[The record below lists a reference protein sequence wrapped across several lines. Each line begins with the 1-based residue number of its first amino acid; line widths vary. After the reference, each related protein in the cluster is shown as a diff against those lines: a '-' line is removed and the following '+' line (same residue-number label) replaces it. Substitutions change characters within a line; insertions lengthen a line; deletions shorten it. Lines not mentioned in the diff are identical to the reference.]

1 MWLGIFIGRGN
12 VARQQYNGFK
22 RWTDNIPKTKPDGRV
37 KESEAHLKDGGL
49 SKDQIWYLK
58 NEILMAETI
67 NREEIEPI
75 MVESLQRYMGKHTP
89 KYGYNWDIIL
99 NEVYPIVQ
107 TNLPAIFFRTPRA
120 FLKPR
125 NKTYICNVFDPQS
138 GKKIPTEMDSNKSAN
153 TQEAILNYVLEKI
166 KYKKET
172 RKVLLDAL
180 LFPHGVLWHGYKGDY
195 GMTEEQSIF
204 IDNEM
209 VFVKRLC
216 PTRFLKDPKV
226 NFSNLDESQW
236 VGRKFQMLLTDLIE
250 DDKLN
255 VDKKL
260 VKGYKGFGEKV
271 GTASLNAAGINGVQ
285 SIQTGGGDT
294 TPLLGMKKNLLEFTK
309 DGFAESNYANFVDVY
324 EIYVR
329 PTRKEKRDGK
339 KGRIVLLT
347 FEQPELLRDNKW
359 EVKAKGFPVQLLQFN
374 ELPDAMVGI
383 NDVDTYKAIA
393 DQKNII
399 TNLQLRNAQEN
410 SKLYVA
416 LATGGLTGEESIQ
429 KIQSGDQT
437 IILFEGDTV
446 AGKMDVKSGAGAASS
461 ELYLIDQRIQKN
473 LDDKSGVTDL
483 RKGVLQSGEE
493 SALSVKIRAANSSAR
508 PAYRQDIMKDF
519 LQDSFLYLVELLK
532 QYMPIEDAVRIVGS
546 LDLQWSDKPSEEEV
560 QADVDVEIDAISM
573 LPENPEDEVAI
584 LQQILQ
590 TVFGVLSQP
599 VIMEKIQ
606 QEGMTFELTPI
617 IQQLLNRMKIK
628 DPNIFRSIKPEE
640 SMGYASVQQLRF
652 AQQNVEAIMH
662 GQPPQAPQPTDDH
675 QAQIAVY
682 QPIVQLLA
690 EAGQQETMA
699 FKTLQEVIQIQI
711 AMMQE
716 QQEKEANPG
725 QQLRP
730 KKPST
735 VSIGA

>member
-1 MWLGIFIGRGN
+1 M
-12 VARQQYNGFK
+12 ARRQYNGFQK
-22 RWTDNIPKTKPDGRV
+22 WTDTVPSTKADGSV
-37 KESEAHLKDGGL
+37 KESPFFKDGGL

-67 NREEIEPI
+67 NREELEPI

-99 NEVYPIVQ
+99 NEVYPIIQ

-125 NKTYICNVFDPQS
+125 NKTYIANVFDPATR
-138 GKKIPTEMDSNKSAN
+138 KKVPTEMDSQKSAN
-153 TQEAILNYVLEKI
+153 TQEAILNYVLEQI

-172 RKVLLDAL
+172 RKCLLDAL

-204 IDNEM
+204 IDDEM
-209 VFVKRLC
+209 VFVKRIC

-226 NFSNLDESQW
+226 NFSNLDEAQW
-236 VGRKFQMLLTDLIE
+236 VGRKFQMLLSDLVE

-255 VDKKL
+255 VDKKII
-260 VKGYKGFGEKV
+260 KGYKGFGEKV

-294 TPLLGMKKNLLEFTK
+294 TPLLGMKKNLLDFTK
-309 DGFAESNYANFVDVY
+309 DGFSESPYAQFVDVY
-324 EIYVR
+324 EIYIR
-329 PTRKEKRDGK
+329 PTRKEKREGK

-347 FEQPELLRDNKW
+347 FEQPEPLRDNKW

-374 ELPDAMVGI
+374 ELPDAMMGI
-383 NDVDTYKAIA
+383 ADVDTYKAIA

-399 TNLQLRNAQEN
+399 VNLQLRNAQEN

-416 LATGGLTGEESIQ
+416 LAMGGLTGEESIQ

-437 IILFEGDTV
+437 IILFEGDSV

-493 SALSVKIRAANSSAR
+493 SATSVKIRASNSSAR
-508 PAYRQDIMKDF
+508 PQYRQDIMKDF

-532 QYMPIEDAVRIVGS
+532 QYMPVDDAVRIVGS
-546 LDLQWSDKPSEEEV
+546 MDLQWSDKPSEEEI

-573 LPENPEDEVAI
+573 LPESPEDEVAMLEQALTMMI
-584 LQQILQ
+584 QGL
-590 TVFGVLSQP
+590 TQP

-606 QEGMTFELTPI
+606 QEGYTIGLAPL
-617 IQQLLNRMKIK
+617 IQQLLMRMKIK
-628 DPNIFRSIKPEE
+628 DPEIFRTIKPEE
-640 SMGYASVQQLRF
+640 SQGYASVQQLRF
-652 AQQNVEAIMH
+652 AQQNVESIMH
-662 GQPPQAPQPTDDH
+662 GKPPQPPQPGDDH

-682 QPIVQLLA
+682 QPILQLLA
-690 EAGQQETMA
+690 EAKQQNTQA
-699 FKTLQEVIQIQI
+699 FQMLSQLIQIQGQ
-711 AMMQE
+711 MLQE
-716 QQEKEANPG
+716 AQEKEANPG

-730 KKPST
+730 KKPIN
-735 VSIGA
+735 VSMGK

>member
-1 MWLGIFIGRGN
+1 MAASRQPGR
-12 VARQQYNGFK
+12 RQYAGFPK
-22 RWTDNIPKTKPDGRV
+22 WTDTMPSTKPDGRT
-37 KESEAHLKDGGL
+37 KESKFFKDGGL

-107 TNLPAIFFRTPRA
+107 TNMPAIFFRTPRA

-125 NKTYICNVFDPQS
+125 NKTYICNVFDPTV
-138 GKKIPTEMDSNKSAN
+138 GKKVPTEMDSQKSAN
-153 TQEAILNYVLEKI
+153 TQEAILNYSLEKI
-166 KYKKET
+166 KYKRET

-204 IDNEM
+204 IKDDM
-209 VFVKRLC
+209 IFVKRLC

-226 NFSNLDESQW
+226 NFSNLDEAQW
-236 VGRKFQMLLTDLIE
+236 VGRKFQMLLSDLID

-260 VKGYKGFGEKV
+260 VKGYKGYGEKV

-294 TPLLGMKKNLLEFTK
+294 TPLLGMKKNLLDFTK
-309 DGFAESNYANFVDVY
+309 DGFAESAYANFVDVY
-324 EIYVR
+324 EIFIR
-329 PTRKEKRDGK
+329 PTRKEARDGK

-359 EVKAKGFPVQLLQFN
+359 EVKASGFPVQLLQFN

-399 TNLQLRNAQEN
+399 INLQLRNAQEN

-416 LATGGLTGEESIQ
+416 LATGGLQGEESIQ
-429 KIQSGDQT
+429 KVQSGDQT
-437 IILFEGDTV
+437 IILFEGESV

-493 SALSVKIRAANSSAR
+493 SALSVKIRNANSSAR

-519 LQDSFLYLVELLK
+519 LQESFLYLTELLK
-532 QYMPIEDAVRIVGS
+532 QYMPVDEAVRIVGS
-546 LDLQWSDKPSEEEV
+546 LDLQWSDKPTEEEV

-573 LPENPEDEVAI
+573 LPESPEDEIAM
-584 LQQILQ
+584 LQQAMTMMVEAL
-590 TVFGVLSQP
+590 TQP

-606 QEGMTFELTPI
+606 QEGMVFNFTPLI
-617 IQQLLNRMKIK
+617 EQLLMRMRIK

-640 SMGYASVQQLRF
+640 SQGYASVQQLRF

-662 GQPPQAPQPTDDH
+662 GQPPQPPQETDDH

-682 QPIVQLLA
+682 QPILQLLG
-690 EAGQQETMA
+690 EAGQQETQA
-699 FKTLQEVIQIQI
+699 FQILQQVISVQSQ
-711 AMMQE
+711 MLQD
-716 QQEKEANPG
+716 QQEKNANPG

-730 KKPST
+730 KKPVNIS
-735 VSIGA
+735 VGK

>member
-1 MWLGIFIGRGN
+1 M
-12 VARQQYNGFK
+12 ARKQQYNGFK
-22 RWTDNIPKTKPDGRV
+22 NWTDSVASTKPDGRT
-37 KESEAHLKDGGL
+37 KESKFFKDGGL

-75 MVESLQRYMGKHTP
+75 MVESLQRYMGKFTP

-125 NKTYICNVFDPQS
+125 NKTYIANVFDPNA
-138 GKKIPTEMDSNKSAN
+138 GKKIPTEMDSQKSAN
-153 TQEAILNYVLEKI
+153 TQEAILNYSLEKI

-204 IDNEM
+204 IDEENI
-209 VFVKRLC
+209 FVKRLC

-226 NFSNLDESQW
+226 NFSNLDEAQW

-255 VDKKL
+255 VDSKL
-260 VKGYKGFGEKV
+260 IKGYKGFGEKV
-271 GTASLNAAGINGVQ
+271 GTASLNAAGVNGVQ
-285 SIQTGGGDT
+285 SIQTGGGDS
-294 TPLLGMKKNLLEFTK
+294 TPIIGMKKNLLDFTK
-309 DGFAESNYANFVDVY
+309 DGFADSPYANFVDVY
-324 EIYVR
+324 EIYLR
-329 PTRKEKRDGK
+329 PTRKEKREGK

-347 FEQPELLRDNKW
+347 FEQPELLRDNEW
-359 EVKAKGFPVQLLQFN
+359 AVKAKGFPVQLLQFN

-416 LATGGLTGEESIQ
+416 LAMGGLTGEESIQ

-493 SALSVKIRAANSSAR
+493 SAVSVKIRAANSSAR

-573 LPENPEDEVAI
+573 LPENPEDEVAM
-584 LQQILQ
+584 LQQVLQ
-590 TVFGVLSQP
+590 TVFGVLSNP

-617 IQQLLNRMKIK
+617 IQQLLQRMKIK
-628 DPNIFRSIKPEE
+628 DPDIFRTIKPEE
-640 SMGYASVQQLRF
+640 SQGYASVQQLKF
-652 AQQNVEAIMH
+652 AQSNVEAIMH
-662 GQPPQAPQPTDDH
+662 GQPPQPPQPGDDH

-682 QPIVQLLA
+682 QPILQLLG
-690 EAGQQETMA
+690 EAGQQQTHA
-699 FKTLQEVIQIQI
+699 FQMLSQVIAIQSQ
-711 AMMQE
+711 MLQE
-716 QQEKEANPG
+716 QQEKQPNPG

-730 KKPST
+730 KKPT
-735 VSIGA
+735 SISLGGQ

>member
-1 MWLGIFIGRGN
+1 MAASRNPGR
-12 VARQQYNGFK
+12 RQYAGFPK
-22 RWTDNIPKTKPDGRV
+22 WTDNISSTKQDGR
-37 KESEAHLKDGGL
+37 KGESKFFKDGGL
-49 SKDQIWYLK
+49 SKDQVWLLK

-125 NKTYICNVFDPQS
+125 NRTYIQNVFDPAS
-138 GKKIPTEMDSNKSAN
+138 GKKVPTEMDSQKSAN
-153 TQEAILNYVLEKI
+153 TQEAILNYSLERI
-166 KYKKET
+166 KYKRET
-172 RKVLLDAL
+172 RKCLLDAL
-180 LFPHGVLWHGYKGDY
+180 LFPHGVLWHGFKGDY

-204 IDNEM
+204 IKDEM
-209 VFVKRLC
+209 IFVKRIC

-226 NFSNLDESQW
+226 NFSNIDEANW
-236 VGRKFQMLLTDLIE
+236 VGRKFQMLLSDLID

-255 VDKKL
+255 VDNKL
-260 VKGYKGFGEKV
+260 IKGYKGYGDKV
-271 GTASLNAAGINGVQ
+271 GTASLNAAGIMGVQ

-294 TPLLGMKKNLLEFTK
+294 TPLLGMKKNLLDFTK
-309 DGFAESNYANFVDVY
+309 DGFSESPYANFVDVY
-324 EIYVR
+324 EVFIR
-329 PTRKEKRDGK
+329 ATRKEQREGK

-359 EVKAKGFPVQLLQFN
+359 EVKASGFPVQLLQFN

-383 NDVDTYKAIA
+383 CDVDTYKSVA

-399 TNLQLRNAQEN
+399 VNLQLRNAQEN

-416 LATGGLTGEESIQ
+416 LATGGLQGEESIS
-429 KIQSGDQT
+429 KVQSGDQT
-437 IILFEGDTV
+437 IILFEGDSV

-493 SALSVKIRAANSSAR
+493 SALSVKIRNANSSAR

-532 QYMPIEDAVRIVGS
+532 QYMPIDEAVRIVGS
-546 LDLQWSDKPSEEEV
+546 MDLQWSDKPTEEEV

-573 LPENPEDEVAI
+573 LPENPEDEVAM
-584 LQQILQ
+584 LQQA
-590 TVFGVLSQP
+590 LSMMVEALTQP

-606 QEGMTFELTPI
+606 QEGYTIGLVPL
-617 IQQLLNRMKIK
+617 IQQLLQRMKLK
-628 DPNIFRSIKPEE
+628 DPDMFRSIKPEE
-640 SMGYASVQQLRF
+640 SQGYASVQQLKF
-652 AQQNVEAIMH
+652 AQANVEAIMH
-662 GQPPQAPQPTDDH
+662 GQPPQPPQPGDDH

-682 QPIVQLLA
+682 QPIAQLLQ
-690 EAGQQETMA
+690 EAGQQQTQA
-699 FKTLQEVIQIQI
+699 FQVLMQVIQIQTQ
-711 AMMQE
+711 MMQDE
-716 QQEKEANPG
+716 QEKQANPG

-730 KKPST
+730 KKPVT
-735 VSIGA
+735 VAMGK

>member
-1 MWLGIFIGRGN
+1 MASKQYRGF
-12 VARQQYNGFK
+12 QK
-22 RWTDNIPKTKPDGRV
+22 WTDNVPNTKPDGRV
-37 KESEAHLKDGGL
+37 KESKFFKDGGL

-125 NKTYICNVFDPQS
+125 NKTYIQNVFDPTS
-138 GKKIPTEMDSNKSAN
+138 GKKIPTEMDSQKSAN
-153 TQEAILNYVLEKI
+153 TQEAILNYSLEKI

-172 RKVLLDAL
+172 RKVLLDGL

-195 GMTEEQSIF
+195 GMTEEQSLFIEDEMIF
-204 IDNEM
+204 
-209 VFVKRLC
+209 VQRLC
-216 PTRFLKDPKV
+216 PTRFVKDPKV
-226 NFSNLDESQW
+226 NFSDIDKAQW
-236 VGRKFQMLLTDLIE
+236 VGRKFQMLLSDLVD

-260 VKGYKGFGEKV
+260 IKGYKGYGDKV

-294 TPLLGMKKNLLEFTK
+294 TPLLGMKKNLLDFTK
-309 DGFAESNYANFVDVY
+309 DGFAESTYANFVDVY
-324 EIYVR
+324 EIFIR
-329 PTRKEKRDGK
+329 PTRKDKREGK

-347 FEQPELLRDNKW
+347 FEQPELLRDNAW

-399 TNLQLRNAQEN
+399 VNLQLRNAQEN

-416 LATGGLTGEESIQ
+416 LAMGGLSGEESIQ

-437 IILFEGDTV
+437 IILFEGDSV

-493 SALSVKIRAANSSAR
+493 SATSVKIRASNSSAR
-508 PAYRQDIMKDF
+508 PQYRQDIMKDF

-546 LDLQWSDKPSEEEV
+546 MDLQWSDKPTEEEV

-573 LPENPEDEVAI
+573 LPESPEDEVAM
-584 LQQILQ
+584 LQQAMELMVEAL
-590 TVFGVLSQP
+590 TQP

-606 QEGMTFELTPI
+606 QEGMTFNFTPL
-617 IQQLLNRMKIK
+617 IQQLLMRMKIK
-628 DPNIFRSIKPEE
+628 DPDIFRTIKPSE
-640 SMGYASVQQLRF
+640 SQGYASVQQLKF
-652 AQQNVEAIMH
+652 AQGNVEAIMH
-662 GQPPQAPQPTDDH
+662 GQPPQPPQPGDDH

-682 QPIVQLLA
+682 QPILQLLA
-690 EAGQQETMA
+690 EAKQQNTQA
-699 FKTLQEVIQIQI
+699 FQMLSQLIQIQSQ
-711 AMMQE
+711 MMQD
-716 QQEKEANPG
+716 QQEKNANPG

-730 KKPST
+730 KKPVNIS
-735 VSIGA
+735 VGR

>member
-1 MWLGIFIGRGN
+1 MAKKQFN
-12 VARQQYNGFK
+12 SSK
-22 RWTDNIPKTKPDGRV
+22 WTDAVPSTKSDSKA
-37 KESEAHLKDGGL
+37 KESKFYKDGGL
-49 SKDQIWYLK
+49 SKDQMWYLK

-67 NREEIEPI
+67 NREEIKSV
-75 MVESLQRYMGKHTP
+75 MMESLQRYMGKYIP

-125 NKTYICNVFDPQS
+125 NKTYIANVFDPAS
-138 GKKIPTEMDSNKSAN
+138 GKKIPTEMDSQKSAN
-153 TQEAILNYVLEKI
+153 TQEAILNYSLEKI
-166 KYKKET
+166 KFKKET

-180 LFPHGVLWHGYKGDY
+180 LFPHGVLWHGYKGDF

-204 IDNEM
+204 IDEENI
-209 VFVKRLC
+209 FVKRIC

-226 NFSNLDESQW
+226 NFSNLDEAQW

-260 VKGYKGFGEKV
+260 IKGYKGFGEKV
-271 GTASLNAAGINGVQ
+271 GTASLNAAGVNGVQ
-285 SIQTGGGDT
+285 SIQTGGGDS
-294 TPLLGMKKNLLEFTK
+294 TPLIGMKKNLLDFTK
-309 DGFAESNYANFVDVY
+309 DGFADSPYANFIDVY
-324 EIYVR
+324 EIYLR
-329 PTRKEKRDGK
+329 PTRKEKREGK

-347 FEQPELLRDNKW
+347 FEQPEALRDNSW

-374 ELPDAMVGI
+374 ELPDAMVGM

-416 LATGGLTGEESIQ
+416 LAMGGLTGEESIQ

-532 QYMPIEDAVRIVGS
+532 QYMPITDAVRIVGS
-546 LDLQWSDKPSEEEV
+546 LDLQWSENPTEEEV

-573 LPENPEDEVAI
+573 LPENPEDEVAM
-584 LQQILQ
+584 LQQ
-590 TVFGVLSQP
+590 VLTLMIQGLTTP

-606 QEGMTFELTPI
+606 QEGMMIELTPI
-617 IQQLLNRMKIK
+617 IQQLLQRMKIK

-640 SMGYASVQQLRF
+640 SQGYASVQQLKF
-652 AQQNVEAIMH
+652 AQANVEAIMH
-662 GQPPQAPQPTDDH
+662 GQPPQPPQPGDDH

-682 QPIVQLLA
+682 QPILQLLG
-690 EAGQQETMA
+690 EAGQQQTHA
-699 FKTLQEVIQIQI
+699 FQMLTQIIQIQSQ
-711 AMMQE
+711 MMQE
-716 QQEKEANPG
+716 EQEKQANPG

-730 KKPST
+730 KKAT
-735 VSIGA
+735 NIAVGGQ

>member
-1 MWLGIFIGRGN
+1 M
-12 VARQQYNGFK
+12 AKKQYNGFK
-22 RWTDNIPKTKPDGRV
+22 NWTDTVPSTKPDGRT
-37 KESEAHLKDGGL
+37 KESKFFKDGGL
-49 SKDQIWYLK
+49 SKDQMWYLK

-75 MVESLQRYMGKHTP
+75 MIESLQRYMGKFTP

-125 NKTYICNVFDPQS
+125 NKTYIANVFDPNS
-138 GKKIPTEMDSNKSAN
+138 GKKVPTEMDSQKSAN
-153 TQEAILNYVLEKI
+153 TQEAILNYSLEKI

-204 IDNEM
+204 IDDENI
-209 VFVKRLC
+209 FVKRLC

-226 NFSNLDESQW
+226 NFSNLDEAQW

-255 VDKKL
+255 VDDKL
-260 VKGYKGFGEKV
+260 IKGYKGFGEKV
-271 GTASLNAAGINGVQ
+271 GTASLNAAGVNGVQ
-285 SIQTGGGDT
+285 SIQTGGGDA
-294 TPLLGMKKNLLEFTK
+294 TPIIGMKKNLLDFTK
-309 DGFAESNYANFVDVY
+309 DGFADSPYANFVDVY
-324 EIYVR
+324 EIYMR
-329 PTRKEKRDGK
+329 PTRKEKREGK

-347 FEQPELLRDNKW
+347 FEQPEALRDNKW

-374 ELPDAMVGI
+374 ELPDAMVGM

-416 LATGGLTGEESIQ
+416 LAMGGLNGEESIQ

-532 QYMPIEDAVRIVGS
+532 QYMPITDAVRIVGS
-546 LDLQWSDKPSEEEV
+546 LDLQWSEDPSEEEV

-573 LPENPEDEVAI
+573 LPENPEDEVAM
-584 LQQILQ
+584 LQQ
-590 TVFGVLSQP
+590 VLTLMIQGLTTP

-606 QEGMTFELTPI
+606 QEGMMIELTPI
-617 IQQLLNRMKIK
+617 IQQLLQRMKIK

-640 SMGYASVQQLRF
+640 SQGYASVQQLKF
-652 AQQNVEAIMH
+652 AQSNVEAIMH
-662 GQPPQAPQPTDDH
+662 GQPPQPPQPGDDH

-682 QPIVQLLA
+682 QPILQLLG
-690 EAGQQETMA
+690 EAGQQQTHA
-699 FKTLQEVIQIQI
+699 FQMLSQVIQIQSQ
-711 AMMQE
+711 MMQE
-716 QQEKEANPG
+716 EQEKQANPG

-730 KKPST
+730 KKAT
-735 VSIGA
+735 NIAVGGQ

>member
-1 MWLGIFIGRGN
+1 M
-12 VARQQYNGFK
+12 ARKQYQGFQK
-22 RWTDNIPKTKPDGRV
+22 WTDNVPKTKGDGRT
-37 KESEAHLKDGGL
+37 KESEAYEKDGGL
-49 SKDQIWYLK
+49 SKDDIWKLK

-125 NKTYICNVFDPQS
+125 NKTYIAKVFDPTSQ
-138 GKKIPTEMDSNKSAN
+138 KKVDTEMDSQKSAN

-172 RKVLLDAL
+172 RKCLLDAL
-180 LFPHGVLWHGYKGDY
+180 LFPHGLLWHGFKGDY
-195 GMTEEQSIF
+195 GMTEEKSIF
-204 IDNEM
+204 IKDEM

-216 PTRFLKDPKV
+216 PTRFIKDPKV
-226 NFSNLDESQW
+226 NFSNLDEAEW
-236 VGRKFQMLLTDLIE
+236 VGRKFQMLLSDLVE

-255 VDKKL
+255 VDKDL
-260 VKGYKGFGEKV
+260 IKGYKGFGDKV

-294 TPLLGMKKNLLEFTK
+294 TPLLGMKKNLLDFTK
-309 DGFAESNYANFVDVY
+309 DGFSESPYANFVDVY
-324 EIYVR
+324 EIYKR
-329 PTRKEKRDGK
+329 PTRKQAREGK
-339 KGRIVLLT
+339 KCRIVLLT
-347 FEQPELLRDNKW
+347 FEQPELLRDNQW
-359 EVKAKGFPVQLLQFN
+359 TVKAEGWPVQILQFN
-374 ELPDAMVGI
+374 ELPDAMVGL

-399 TNLQLRNAQEN
+399 INLQLRNAQEN

-416 LATGGLTGEESIQ
+416 LAMGGLQGEESIQ

-437 IILFEGDTV
+437 IVLFEGDSV

-493 SALSVKIRAANSSAR
+493 SATSVKIRAANSSSR
-508 PAYRQDIMKDF
+508 PQYRQDIMKDF

-532 QYMPIEDAVRIVGS
+532 QYMPIDEAVRIVGS
-546 LDLQWSDKPSEEEV
+546 MDLQWSDKPTEEEV

-573 LPENPEDEVAI
+573 LPESPEDEIAMMEQALNMMI
-584 LQQILQ
+584 GAL
-590 TVFGVLSQP
+590 TQP

-606 QEGMTFELTPI
+606 QEGYKFNLVPLL
-617 IQQLLNRMKIK
+617 QQMLSRMKLK
-628 DPNIFRSIKPEE
+628 DPSYLESLKPED
-640 SMGYASVQQLRF
+640 SMGYASVQQLKF
-652 AQQNVEAIMH
+652 AQANVEAIMH
-662 GQPPQAPQPTDDH
+662 GQPPQPPQPGDDH

-682 QPIVQLLA
+682 QPILQLLG
-690 EAGQQETMA
+690 EAGQQQTHA
-699 FKTLQEVIQIQI
+699 FQMLQQVIQIQSQ
-711 AMMQE
+711 MME
-716 QQEKEANPG
+716 EEQEKQANPG

-730 KKPST
+730 KKPVNIS
-735 VSIGA
+735 VGK

>member
-1 MWLGIFIGRGN
+1 M
-12 VARQQYNGFK
+12 AKKQFK
-22 RWTDNIPKTKPDGRV
+22 GYSKWTDAIPRTKPDGRT
-37 KESEAHLKDGGL
+37 KESEAFEKDGGL

-75 MVESLQRYMGKHTP
+75 MAESLQRYMGKHVP

-125 NKTYICNVFDPQS
+125 NKTYIAKVFDPAS
-138 GKKIPTEMDSNKSAN
+138 GKKIDTEMDSQKSAN

-166 KYKKET
+166 KYKRET

-204 IDNEM
+204 IDDEM

-216 PTRFLKDPKV
+216 PVRFLKDPKV
-226 NFSNLDESQW
+226 NFSNIDEAQW
-236 VGRKFQMLLTDLIE
+236 VGRKFQMLLSDLID

-255 VDKKL
+255 VDKNI
-260 VKGYKGFGEKV
+260 VKGYKGFGDKV

-294 TPLLGMKKNLLEFTK
+294 TPLLGMKKNLLDFTK
-309 DGFAESNYANFVDVY
+309 DGFADTPYANFVDVY

-329 PTRKEKRDGK
+329 PTRKQKREGK

-347 FEQPELLRDNKW
+347 FEQDELLRDNKW
-359 EVKAKGFPVQLLQFN
+359 AVEAKGFPVQILQFN
-374 ELPDAMVGI
+374 EMPDAMCGL

-393 DQKNII
+393 DQKNIVI
-399 TNLQLRNAQEN
+399 NLQLRNAQEN

-416 LATGGLTGEESIQ
+416 LAMGGLTGEESIQ
-429 KIQSGDQT
+429 RIQSGDQT
-437 IILFEGDTV
+437 IILFEGDSV

-493 SALSVKIRAANSSAR
+493 SATSVKIRAANSSSR
-508 PAYRQDIMKDF
+508 PQYRQDIMKDF

-532 QYMPIEDAVRIVGS
+532 QYMPVDEAVRIVGS
-546 LDLQWSDKPSEEEV
+546 MDLQWSDKPTEEEI

-573 LPENPEDEVAI
+573 LPESPEDEVAM
-584 LQQILQ
+584 LQQAMQLMVEAL
-590 TVFGVLSQP
+590 TQP

-606 QEGMTFELTPI
+606 QEGMKFNFTPI
-617 IQQLLNRMKIK
+617 IQQMLNRMKLK
-628 DPNIFRSIKPEE
+628 DPSIFETIKPQD

-662 GQPPQAPQPTDDH
+662 GKPPQPPQPGDDH

-682 QPIVQLLA
+682 QPILQLLG
-690 EAGQQETMA
+690 EAGQQQTHA
-699 FKTLQEVIQIQI
+699 FQMLQQVIAIQSQ
-711 AMMQE
+711 MMQE
-716 QQEKEANPG
+716 EQEKNANPG

-730 KKPST
+730 KKPVNIS
-735 VSIGA
+735 VGR